1 MPRSL
6 TLSSGLIVI
15 FPSWKLSVSGFFI
28 PNTIAWNL
36 SGLAHMWLFSNQDRV
51 DAASLSS
58 DLVSDSTS
66 FAALLRVL
74 SSAYPYS

>member
-1 MPRSL
+1 MTRRF

-15 FPSWKLSVSGFFI
+15 FPGWKFCVSGFFI
-28 PNTIAWNL
+28 PKTITWNL
-36 SGLAHMWLFSNQDRV
+36 SGLTPMWLFSNQDRV
-51 DAASLSS
+51 DVASLSS
-58 DLVSDSTS
+58 DLVSDSAF

>member
-1 MPRSL
+1 MLRSL

-15 FPSWKLSVSGFFI
+15 FPNWKFSVSGFFI
-28 PNTIAWNL
+28 PKTIAWNL
-36 SGLAHMWLFSNQDRV
+36 SGLARMWLFSNQDRV

-58 DLVSDSTS
+58 DLVSDSAF

-74 SSAYPYS
+74 LSAYPYS

>member
-6 TLSSGLIVI
+6 TVSSGLIVI

-28 PNTIAWNL
+28 PNTIAWNF
-36 SGLAHMWLFSNQDRV
+36 SGLAHMWLFSNQDRA

-58 DLVSDSTS
+58 DLVSDATS
-66 FAALLRVL
+66 VAAFLRVL

>member
-15 FPSWKLSVSGFFI
+15 FPSWKFSVSGFFI
-28 PNTIAWNL
+28 PRTIAWNL

-58 DLVSDSTS
+58 DLVSDSA
-66 FAALLRVL
+66 FLLL
-74 SSAYPYS
+74 C

>member
-15 FPSWKLSVSGFFI
+15 FPSWKCSVSGFFI
-28 PNTIAWNL
+28 PRTIAWNL
-36 SGLAHMWLFSNQDRV
+36 SGLAHMWLISHQDRV

-58 DLVSDSTS
+58 DLVSDSAF